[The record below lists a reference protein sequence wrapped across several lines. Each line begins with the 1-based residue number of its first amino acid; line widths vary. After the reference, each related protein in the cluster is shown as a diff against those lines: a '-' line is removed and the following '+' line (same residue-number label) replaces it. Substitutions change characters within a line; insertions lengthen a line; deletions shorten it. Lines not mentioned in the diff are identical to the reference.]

1 MEQNGGTS
9 YLCWFFPVAST
20 LELLVHGNS
29 INIRSQYKVMVISI
43 ADHDSFVTQVTTG
56 QLPKNWRKLEAY
68 RELQQ
73 IGSDWYNS
81 RTSLLLKVPSA
92 IVPMEFNYVINYKHP
107 DFHQNVS
114 LVRRG
119 LFLGR

>member
-1 MEQNGGTS
+1 
-9 YLCWFFPVAST
+9 
-20 LELLVHGNS
+20 
-29 INIRSQYKVMVISI
+29 MVISI

-114 LVRRG
+114 LVRREDYFWDDR
-119 LFLGR
+119 LMARI